1 MRWQR
6 SMHVLVTAGLSMAG
20 LGCSDDTTSPPAPEP
35 ATIIAIASGNPQN
48 GIMGGPLASPIVV
61 RVADLEG
68 EVVPGAVVTFVVTG
82 GGGSVGHTTVST
94 DASGLAST
102 TWTLGS
108 GPIAFRQTVMAV
120 VTLGTGPSVTFVAAA
135 TPLIEKLNGDLQTGE
150 VAQRLPEDPAVLV
163 QDAMHNPVPGVAVT
177 WSVSG
182 GGGVVSKLTSVTD
195 AAGEASIGWTIGPM
209 VGVGAHSLQAVAGP
223 SATATF
229 SATGIL
235 TAGTVSILGGDAQS
249 GTAGQALANSPRVVV
264 RTPGAAGQPVAGV
277 EVQWSVTA
285 GGGSISDDWGG
296 GVTNT
301 AGVSFVD
308 WKLGMAT
315 GPSSQ
320 ALGASVPGI
329 VGSLVTFLASATPP
343 PPRIIKLSGDLQT
356 GTVRTA
362 LPEPLAVVVRDAD
375 GTPLPGVPVYWSAVD
390 PWGGYYGPDV
400 SGSVTSAVTLTDNS
414 GQASVGVVLPKYGYG
429 FYPMRVALASLV
441 QVGGGEYFSAT
452 VLAGSPT
459 TMRIFSG
466 DMQSAL
472 RGATLAL
479 PISVRVTDQ
488 FGNETAG
495 ITVTWAAAAGSGSTT
510 VASSITDDSG
520 IASTGWTI
528 GNTVGTNNQIA
539 TATVAG
545 LTGSPVTFT
554 ASATAGP

>member
-1 MRWQR
+1 
-6 SMHVLVTAGLSMAG
+6 
-20 LGCSDDTTSPPAPEP
+20 
-35 ATIIAIASGNPQN
+35 
-48 GIMGGPLASPIVV
+48 
-61 RVADLEG
+61 
-68 EVVPGAVVTFVVTG
+68 
-82 GGGSVGHTTVST
+82 
-94 DASGLAST
+94 
-102 TWTLGS
+102 
-108 GPIAFRQTVMAV
+108 MAV

-488 FGNETAG
+488 FGNGTAG

>member
-1 MRWQR
+1 
-6 SMHVLVTAGLSMAG
+6 MAG